1 MNKVYL
7 GLGGNLG
14 NREAYLSQAIKQIN
28 SEVGAVKNTSD
39 IFESE
44 PWGFEHHIPFLNQV
58 IEVETELEALCV
70 LDKCQQIEKSLGR
83 ERFLDGYRPRT
94 IDIDVLFYNDFIY
107 SLPPLIIP
115 HKLLHQRMFV
125 LEPLAQIAP
134 SLVHPLFGITVKE
147 LKQACTD
154 DVKVWQYKP
163 RLVSA
168 Q

>member
-1 MNKVYL
+1 MNKVFL

-14 NREAYLSQAIKQIN
+14 NRETYLSQAIKQIN
-28 SEVGAVKNTSD
+28 LEIGTVLNISD

-58 IEVETELEALCV
+58 IEVETKLEALCV

-125 LEPLAQIAP
+125 LEPMAQIAP
-134 SLVHPLFGITVKE
+134 DLVHPLFGISVKE
-147 LKQACTD
+147 LKEACTD
-154 DVKVWQYKP
+154 TVKVWQYKP
-163 RLVSA
+163 KMVGA
-168 Q
+168 